1 MRFFRPL
8 AFVILGIGLGIL
20 FQRSLPPP
28 SSQASASDPVGIVGS
43 GINVPTDAEVKE
55 QRLLAIFTGTVD
67 DLLAKVRRFPSEDD
81 ANFFLQTT
89 MQTVRPQRLAALAAG
104 LEALPDSRPRVQ
116 LTLMAVARR
125 WAKEDAAAA
134 LAWAQSLDPRKAG
147 ETCGT
152 ILASLEEKDSAQA
165 LLLLE
170 SLTDQRQRRLAR
182 IEIAAIIANHDPARA
197 FVILGADKSPEMT
210 EAIDS
215 LFTKWG
221 ESDPQ
226 AALQAANSLPK
237 GAARDNALTSL
248 YNAWAKE
255 DPMAAL
261 VSAKAITNPAQRNN
275 VLSQVISTWSQTAPD
290 KAWDYCLKLPPNDPG
305 RWYLNGIINEV
316 GKDDPTRAISL
327 IDQLPTKE
335 RSNALNSLIQTW
347 AGNDPKAAVAYV
359 TSLTRPDERRMGLTC
374 LGQSMDLSDPA
385 AAQQAFAKFPAAAD
399 RKNLITGYLNNHCYG
414 DPESCLA
421 LLDHLPKSD
430 RQKVMSQSN
439 LIYYLARQDQEL
451 AVRTIQSS
459 GDGGQES
466 QWTAVFNGV
475 METSIE
481 KAHAL
486 IGQLPAECQ
495 RDAWPRYLGA
505 LANENIE
512 EAMQQLQEA
521 PPGKIR
527 ENSKSYILNAWAS
540 ADPEAALVWA
550 RSASPN
556 DRRDV
561 MQTLI
566 YGKVQ
571 ADPEAAI
578 SVLNELVKGGGEE
591 ALASARSV
599 VTTVGQA
606 LYSVSNEAAIQ
617 WAGQLSDETMK
628 TTAFAFIANQ
638 WCNED
643 VVGASAWIRGL
654 PQGAAKDVA
663 TQSLVSSIK
672 ESDPESACIW
682 AAAIGAGETRA
693 AMLKDIYSSWLEKD
707 PVAGQQALL
716 RSPLGEEDRASL
728 LGNSLKK

>member
-1 MRFFRPL
+1 MKIFRPL
-8 AFVILGIGLGIL
+8 VVLLAGIALGIF
-20 FQRSLPPP
+20 FQRSFPLP
-28 SSQASASDPVGIVGS
+28 SARSSASGPTSVVGS
-43 GINVPTDAEVKE
+43 GTSVATGEEVKE
-55 QRLLAIFTGTVD
+55 TPTAFVGSVD
-67 DLLAKVRRFPSEDD
+67 DLLAEVRTFPNEDD
-81 ANFFLQTT
+81 AKLFLQTT
-89 MQTVRPQRLAALAAG
+89 LEAASPQQLATWAAG
-104 LEALPDSRPRVQ
+104 LAALPDSRPRVQ
-116 LTLMAVARR
+116 ITLTAVVRR
-125 WAKEDAAAA
+125 WARADAPAA

-152 ILASLEEKDSAQA
+152 ILASLAEKDSARA
-165 LLLLE
+165 LSLLG

-182 IEIAAIIANHDPARA
+182 IQIATTIADLDPAKA
-197 FVILGADKSPEMT
+197 FAILGADKSPGT
-210 EAIDS
+210 PAAIDS
-215 LFTKWG
+215 VFTKWG
-221 ESDPQ
+221 ERDPQ
-226 AALQAANSLPK
+226 AAMQAANTLPK
-237 GAARDNALTSL
+237 GAVRDNALTSL
-248 YNAWAKE
+248 YNAWAAE

-261 VSAKAITNPAQRNN
+261 ASAKSITNPAQRNT

-305 RWYLNGIINEV
+305 RWYLNGIISEV

-335 RSNALNSLIQTW
+335 RSNALTSLIQTW
-347 AGNDPKAAVAYV
+347 AGNDPEAAVAYV
-359 TSLTRPDERRMGLTC
+359 TALTKPDERRMGLAC
-374 LGQSMDLSDPA
+374 LGQSMDLGDPA

-399 RKNLITGYLNNHCYG
+399 RKILITGYLNNHCYA

-430 RQKVMSQSN
+430 RQKIMNQSN

-466 QWTAVFNGV
+466 QWSSLFNGV
-475 METSIE
+475 MEISME
-481 KAHAL
+481 QAHDL

-495 RDAWPRYLGA
+495 RDAWPHYLGG
-505 LANENIE
+505 LANQDIE
-512 EAMQQLQEA
+512 EAMNQLQEVPA
-521 PPGKIR
+521 GKIR
-527 ENSKSYILNAWAS
+527 ESAKASILNAWAS

-561 MQTLI
+561 MQTVI

-571 ADPEAAI
+571 ADPEGAI
-578 SVLNELVKGGGEE
+578 RVLNEMIKGGGEE
-591 ALASARSV
+591 ALASARGV
-599 VTTVGQA
+599 VTSVGQA
-606 LYSVSNEAAIQ
+606 LYSESNEAAIQ

-643 VVGASAWIRGL
+643 VVGASAWIREL
-654 PQGAAKDVA
+654 PQGAAKDAA
-663 TQSLVSSIK
+663 TESLVSSIK

-682 AAAIGAGETRA
+682 ASAIGEKVKRGE
-693 AMLKDIYSSWLEKD
+693 MLYAIFQSWLAND

-716 RSPLGEEDRASL
+716 QSSLGEEDRASL
-728 LGNSLKK
+728 LEQSLKK